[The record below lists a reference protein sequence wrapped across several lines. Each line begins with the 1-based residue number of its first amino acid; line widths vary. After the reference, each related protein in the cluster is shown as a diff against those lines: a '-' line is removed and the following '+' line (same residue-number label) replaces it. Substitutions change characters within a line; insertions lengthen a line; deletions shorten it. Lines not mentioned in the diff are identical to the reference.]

1 MFFLFLLNKVPE
13 LFSEFE
19 RDIFSVMKF
28 LIEFS
33 FQFLIDSLIF
43 LICHHE
49 RLELEKSDSTNQT
62 ELTWA
67 KEFEK

>member
-1 MFFLFLLNKVPE
+1 
-13 LFSEFE
+13 
-19 RDIFSVMKF
+19 MKF